1 VGNAAEKWIID
12 TGASHHFCA
21 RKEWYQTYENLVTN
35 VSTAGPSI
43 QSEGVGTVRLPV
55 GDHEIALQ
63 NVIHV
68 PELRLNI
75 LSAERLKKDNFI
87 GYSNWI
93 PHHLFDGTTGK
104 TIVEADGSSGLPII
118 SVNQSGELNHFEAL
132 DLYYIDAANRQ
143 ISLDLAHRRLGHIS
157 KNLVKKLIKESTG
170 VTLKGMD
177 AHEFADERCDECMAG
192 QMKAKPFPLRQPP
205 KRKGTKPFEMIHMD
219 LLTGPEEA
227 LDGHYR
233 YLLVI
238 VDDYTRYSWV
248 YGLKSKHIEKA
259 WEKWQARILRHHG
272 DGDRQR
278 VLLKRIRSDNGGEFI
293 TKVMQAQWRAEGIE
307 LELTVAHAHNQ
318 VGVAEKAFGDIVS
331 HAVSVLEDA
340 RLPLRLW
347 YEVTRTLTYLKNL
360 WPHSFLNGKTPF
372 QMIFKRKPDLAH
384 LRVIG
389 SKAWV
394 LIPKASRG
402 GKFKPRAAVC
412 RLLGYMGSNQYKLW
426 DPQLNKIIY
435 ARDVVIEEW
444 NTTYE
449 EIQEE
454 MRDNPDND
462 TLGNLVGREADNISD
477 PETPPQSE
485 IARIPDQTN
494 IQETVCRR
502 VDDVAGEKE
511 DQSGRARNP
520 DQTNIHE
527 TIYKRVDDVEGENDS
542 QLDDEDDEEG
552 TSNVNAS
559 TEQGQQRQPLRR
571 PHRVTVPT
579 WKVRENQLNA
589 EELTESP
596 PAIDL
601 IMLNL
606 TNATEQLQAPQSI
619 SEILRRRDKDLWL
632 ESMHRELRALLR
644 NKSWEYVRRSDIP
657 PGHKVLT
664 GRWVWVYKRDGT
676 RKSRWVVRGFEQ
688 VEGIDY
694 QETFAAVAR
703 AESYRILLAVATLLD
718 WDIEQVDIDTAF
730 LYGDIDSEVYV
741 EVPSGPFT
749 DLPDGKTMVCHL
761 LKSLYGL
768 KQAPKIWFDTLRT
781 ALEEM
786 GLRRLDTE
794 HSVYILLQRHGKKP
808 QGVFMGPDLVI
819 AVYVDDIMM
828 IGRHKLIIQEFK
840 SQLSK
845 KFNIKDLGEATDYL
859 GIEIVRD
866 RAAGTL
872 KIHQTKYCRSLLKK
886 YGMDECNPSRIPIHE
901 STKLTVDD
909 QDKEILDAEGIHR
922 YQSTIG
928 SLTYA
933 MQGTRA
939 DLAYA
944 VTLCSRFL
952 AKPTATHAGI
962 AKGVLRYLK
971 GAIDLGITYYRDNTE
986 NLFAYTDS
994 NYQDRTLCGDGRS
1007 TSGYG
1012 VYLAGGLVSWSSRRQ
1027 HCVTTSSTEAE
1038 YIGQANAIKQ
1048 IITAT
1053 QFLLELRLPI
1063 IHTPIKLYADNT
1075 SSQSLAHRPSARARS
1090 GHIDAAMHFQREKVE
1105 TGLVDITH
1113 VTSQDNAADGFTK
1126 PLNGVKFARFREL
1139 LRID

>member
-35 VSTAGPSI
+35 ISTAGPSI
-43 QSEGVGTVRLPV
+43 QSEGVGTVRLPIR
-55 GDHEIALQ
+55 DYEIALQ

-75 LSAERLKKDNFI
+75 LSTERLKKDNFI

-93 PHHLFDGTTGK
+93 PHHLFEGTTGK

-118 SVNQSGELNHFEAL
+118 SVSQSGELNHFEAL

-157 KNLVKKLIKESTG
+157 KNLVKKLIKGSTG
-170 VTLKGMD
+170 ITLKGMD

-205 KRKGTKPFEMIHMD
+205 LRKGTRPFEMVHMD
-219 LLTGPEEA
+219 LLEGPGPA
-227 LDGHYR
+227 LDGHYE
-233 YLLVI
+233 YVLVI
-238 VDDYTRYSWV
+238 IDDYTRYSWV
-248 YGLKSKHIEKA
+248 YGLRSKHIEKA
-259 WEKWQARILRHHG
+259 WAKWQARILRHHG
-272 DGDRQR
+272 DGDKQK
-278 VLLKRIRSDNGGEFI
+278 VLIKRIRSDNGGEFI
-293 TKVMQAQWRAEGIE
+293 SQEMQDQWRSEGIE
-307 LELTVAHAHNQ
+307 LQLTVAHAHNQ

-347 YEVTRTLTYLKNL
+347 YEITRTLTYLKNL
-360 WPHSFLNGKTPF
+360 WPHSFLDAKTPF
-372 QMIFKRKPDLAH
+372 QMIFKKKPDLAH

-394 LIPKASRG
+394 LIPKKSRG

-412 RLLGYMGSNQYKLW
+412 RLLGYMASNQYKLW

-454 MRDNPDND
+454 MRDNPDHD
-462 TLGNLVGREADNISD
+462 TLGNLVGKEAGNDSD

-485 IARIPDQTN
+485 IAR
-494 IQETVCRR
+494 
-502 VDDVAGEKE
+502 
-511 DQSGRARNP
+511 NP
-520 DQTNIHE
+520 DHIDINKVIDELTG
-527 TIYKRVDDVEGENDS
+527 DVEGERDD
-542 QLDDEDDEEG
+542 QLSDDNYEEEEQ
-552 TSNVNAS
+552 TSDVNADQ
-559 TEQGQQRQPLRR
+559 TEQGQEQGQPVRPRR
-571 PHRVTVPT
+571 VIIPS
-579 WKVRENQLNA
+579 WKVRENQLDA
-589 EELTESP
+589 DELPESP
-596 PAIDL
+596 TTIDL

-606 TNATEQLQAPQSI
+606 TNATEQLQAPQSL

-632 ESMHRELRALLR
+632 ESMYRELRALLR
-644 NKSWEYVRRSDIP
+644 NKTWEYVRRSDVP
-657 PGHKVLT
+657 PGHKILT

-703 AESYRILLAVATLLD
+703 AESYRVLLAIATLLD
-718 WDIEQVDIDTAF
+718 WDIEQLDVDTAF
-730 LYGDIDSEVYV
+730 LYGDIDTDIYV
-741 EVPSGPFT
+741 EIPAGPFT
-749 DLPDGKTMVCHL
+749 DDVPDGKIMVCHL

-768 KQAPKIWFDTLRT
+768 KQAPKIWFDTLRK

-794 HSVYILLQRHGKKP
+794 HSVYVLLQRHGKKP
-808 QGVFMGPDLVI
+808 QEVFIGPDLVI

-828 IGRHKLIIQEFK
+828 IGRHRLIIQEFK

-845 KFNIKDLGEATDYL
+845 KFHIKDLGEATDYL

-886 YGMDECNPSRIPIHE
+886 YGMDECNPSRIPIHD

-909 QDKEILDAEGIHR
+909 QDKEILNAEGIHR
-922 YQSTIG
+922 YQSVIG

-944 VTLCSRFL
+944 VSLCSRFL
-952 AKPTATHAGI
+952 AKPTATHMGI

-986 NLFAYTDS
+986 NLFVYTDS
-994 NYQDRTLCGDGRS
+994 NYQDRTLRGDGRS

-1012 VYLAGGLVSWSSRRQ
+1012 VYLAGGLISWSSRRQ

-1048 IITAT
+1048 IIVAT

-1075 SSQSLAHRPSARARS
+1075 SSQSLAHKPSARPRS

>member
-1 VGNAAEKWIID
+1 VGNTAEKWIID

-35 VSTAGPSI
+35 ISTAGPSI

-93 PHHLFDGTTGK
+93 PHHLFDGTTGR
-104 TIVEADGSSGLPII
+104 TIVEADASSGLPII
-118 SVNQSGELNHFEAL
+118 SVSQSGELNHFEAL

-157 KNLVKKLIKESTG
+157 KNLVKKLIKGSTG
-170 VTLKGMD
+170 ITLKGMD

-205 KRKGTKPFEMIHMD
+205 LRKGTRPFEMVHMD
-219 LLTGPEEA
+219 LLEGPGPA
-227 LDGHYR
+227 LDGHYE
-233 YLLVI
+233 YVLVI
-238 VDDYTRYSWV
+238 IDDYTRYSWV
-248 YGLKSKHIEKA
+248 YGLRSKHIEKA
-259 WEKWQARILRHHG
+259 WAKWQARILRHHG
-272 DGDRQR
+272 DGDKQK
-278 VLLKRIRSDNGGEFI
+278 VLIKRIRSDNGGEFI
-293 TKVMQAQWRAEGIE
+293 SQEMQDQWRSEGIE
-307 LELTVAHAHNQ
+307 LQLTVAHAHNQ

-347 YEVTRTLTYLKNL
+347 YEITRTLTYLKNL
-360 WPHSFLNGKTPF
+360 WPHSFLDAKTPF
-372 QMIFKRKPDLAH
+372 QMIFKKKPDLAH

-394 LIPKASRG
+394 LIPKKSRG

-412 RLLGYMGSNQYKLW
+412 RLLGYMASNQYKLW

-454 MRDNPDND
+454 MRDNPDHD
-462 TLGNLVGREADNISD
+462 TLGNLVGKEAGNDSD

-485 IARIPDQTN
+485 IAR
-494 IQETVCRR
+494 
-502 VDDVAGEKE
+502 
-511 DQSGRARNP
+511 NP
-520 DQTNIHE
+520 DHIDINKVIDELTG
-527 TIYKRVDDVEGENDS
+527 DVEGERDD
-542 QLDDEDDEEG
+542 QLSDDNYEEEEQ
-552 TSNVNAS
+552 TSDVNADQ
-559 TEQGQQRQPLRR
+559 TEQGQEQGQPVRPRR
-571 PHRVTVPT
+571 VIIPS
-579 WKVRENQLNA
+579 WKVRENQLDA
-589 EELTESP
+589 DELPESP
-596 PAIDL
+596 TTIDL

-606 TNATEQLQAPQSI
+606 TNATEQLQAPQSL

-632 ESMHRELRALLR
+632 ESMYRELRALLR
-644 NKSWEYVRRSDIP
+644 NKTWEYVRRSDVP
-657 PGHKVLT
+657 PGHKILT

-703 AESYRILLAVATLLD
+703 AESYRVLLAIATLLD
-718 WDIEQVDIDTAF
+718 WDIEQLDVDTAF
-730 LYGDIDSEVYV
+730 LYGDIDTDIYV
-741 EVPSGPFT
+741 EIPAGPFT
-749 DLPDGKTMVCHL
+749 DDVPDGKIMVCHL

-768 KQAPKIWFDTLRT
+768 KQAPKIWFDTLRK

-794 HSVYILLQRHGKKP
+794 HSVYVLLQRHGKKP
-808 QGVFMGPDLVI
+808 QEVFIGPDLVI

-828 IGRHKLIIQEFK
+828 IGRHRLIIQEFK

-845 KFNIKDLGEATDYL
+845 KFHIKDLGEATDYL

-886 YGMDECNPSRIPIHE
+886 YGMDECNPSRIPIHD

-909 QDKEILDAEGIHR
+909 QDKEILDEEGIHR
-922 YQSTIG
+922 YQSIIG

-944 VTLCSRFL
+944 VSLCSRFL
-952 AKPTATHAGI
+952 AKPTSTHAGI

-986 NLFAYTDS
+986 NLFVYTDS
-994 NYQDRTLCGDGRS
+994 NYQDRTLRGDGRS

-1012 VYLAGGLVSWSSRRQ
+1012 VYLAGGLISWSSRRQ

-1075 SSQSLAHRPSARARS
+1075 SSQSLAHKPSARPRS

-1139 LRID
+1139 LRMR

>member
-1 VGNAAEKWIID
+1 MGNAAEKWIID

-43 QSEGVGTVRLPV
+43 QSEGVGTVRLSI
-55 GDHEIALQ
+55 GDYEIALQ

-75 LSAERLKKDNFI
+75 LSTERLKKDNFI

-93 PHHLFDGTTGK
+93 PHHLFEGTTGK
-104 TIVEADGSSGLPII
+104 TIVEADGSSGLPIVSI
-118 SVNQSGELNHFEAL
+118 SQSGELNHFEAL

-157 KNLVKKLIKESTG
+157 KNLVKKLIKGSTG
-170 VTLKGMD
+170 ITLKGMD

-205 KRKGTKPFEMIHMD
+205 LRKGTRSFEMIHMD
-219 LLTGPEEA
+219 LLEGPGPA
-227 LDGHYR
+227 LDGHYE
-233 YLLVI
+233 YVLVI
-238 VDDYTRYSWV
+238 IDDYTRYSWV
-248 YGLKSKHIEKA
+248 YGLRSKHIEKA
-259 WEKWQARILRHHG
+259 WAKWQARILRHHG
-272 DGDRQR
+272 DGDKQK
-278 VLLKRIRSDNGGEFI
+278 VLIKRIRSDNGGEFI
-293 TKVMQAQWRAEGIE
+293 SQEMQDQWRSEGIE
-307 LELTVAHAHNQ
+307 LQLTVAHAHNQ

-347 YEVTRTLTYLKNL
+347 YEITRTLTYLKNL
-360 WPHSFLNGKTPF
+360 WPHSFLDAKTPF
-372 QMIFKRKPDLAH
+372 QMIFKKKPDLAH

-394 LIPKASRG
+394 LIPKKSRG

-412 RLLGYMGSNQYKLW
+412 RLLGYMASNQYKLW
-426 DPQLNKIIY
+426 DPQLNRIIY

-454 MRDNPDND
+454 MRDNPDHD
-462 TLGNLVGREADNISD
+462 TLGNLVGKEAGSDSD

-485 IARIPDQTN
+485 IAR
-494 IQETVCRR
+494 
-502 VDDVAGEKE
+502 
-511 DQSGRARNP
+511 NP
-520 DQTNIHE
+520 DHIDINKVIDELTG
-527 TIYKRVDDVEGENDS
+527 DVEGEKDD
-542 QLDDEDDEEG
+542 QLSDDNYEEEEQ
-552 TSNVNAS
+552 TSDVNADQ
-559 TEQGQQRQPLRR
+559 TEQGQEQGQPVRPRR
-571 PHRVTVPT
+571 VIIPS
-579 WKVRENQLNA
+579 WKVRENQLDA
-589 EELTESP
+589 DELPESP
-596 PAIDL
+596 TTIDL

-644 NKSWEYVRRSDIP
+644 NKTWEYVRRSDIP
-657 PGHKVLT
+657 PGRKILT

-703 AESYRILLAVATLLD
+703 AESYRILLAIATLLD

-749 DLPDGKTMVCHL
+749 DDVPDGKTMVCHL

-768 KQAPKIWFDTLRT
+768 KQAPKIWFDTLRK

-794 HSVYILLQRHGKKP
+794 HSVYVLLQRHGKKP
-808 QGVFMGPDLVI
+808 QEVFIGPDLVI

-828 IGRHKLIIQEFK
+828 IGRHRLIIQEFK

-845 KFNIKDLGEATDYL
+845 KFHIKDLGEATDYL

-886 YGMDECNPSRIPIHE
+886 YGMDECNPSRIPIHD

-922 YQSTIG
+922 YQSIIG

-944 VTLCSRFL
+944 VSLCSRFL

-986 NLFAYTDS
+986 NLFVYTDS
-994 NYQDRTLCGDGRS
+994 NYQDRTLRGDGRS

-1012 VYLAGGLVSWSSRRQ
+1012 VYLAGGLISWSSRRQ

-1075 SSQSLAHRPSARARS
+1075 SSQSLAHKPSARPRS

-1113 VTSQDNAADGFTK
+1113 VTSQDNVADGFTK

-1139 LRID
+1139 LRVQ

>member
-1 VGNAAEKWIID
+1 MGNTAEKWIID

-35 VSTAGPSI
+35 ISTAGPSI

-93 PHHLFDGTTGK
+93 PHHLFDGTTGR
-104 TIVEADGSSGLPII
+104 TIVEADASSGLPII
-118 SVNQSGELNHFEAL
+118 SVSQSGELNHFEAL

-157 KNLVKKLIKESTG
+157 KNLVKKLIKGSTG
-170 VTLKGMD
+170 ITLKGMD

-205 KRKGTKPFEMIHMD
+205 LRKGTRPFEMVHMD
-219 LLTGPEEA
+219 LLEGPGPA
-227 LDGHYR
+227 LDGHYE
-233 YLLVI
+233 YVLVI
-238 VDDYTRYSWV
+238 IDDYTRYSWV
-248 YGLKSKHIEKA
+248 YGLRSKHIEKA
-259 WEKWQARILRHHG
+259 WAKWQARILRHHG
-272 DGDRQR
+272 DGDKQK
-278 VLLKRIRSDNGGEFI
+278 VLIKRIRSDNGGEFI
-293 TKVMQAQWRAEGIE
+293 SQEMQDQWRSEGIE
-307 LELTVAHAHNQ
+307 LQLTVAHAHNQ

-347 YEVTRTLTYLKNL
+347 YEITRTLTYLKNL
-360 WPHSFLNGKTPF
+360 WPHSFLDAKTPF
-372 QMIFKRKPDLAH
+372 QMIFKKKPDLAH

-394 LIPKASRG
+394 LIPKKSRG

-412 RLLGYMGSNQYKLW
+412 RLLGYMASNQYKLW

-454 MRDNPDND
+454 MRDNPDHD
-462 TLGNLVGREADNISD
+462 TLGNLVGKEAGNDSD

-485 IARIPDQTN
+485 IAR
-494 IQETVCRR
+494 
-502 VDDVAGEKE
+502 
-511 DQSGRARNP
+511 NP
-520 DQTNIHE
+520 DHIDINKVIDELTG
-527 TIYKRVDDVEGENDS
+527 DVEGERDD
-542 QLDDEDDEEG
+542 QLSDDNYEEEEQ
-552 TSNVNAS
+552 TSDVNADQ
-559 TEQGQQRQPLRR
+559 TEQGQEQGQPVRPRR
-571 PHRVTVPT
+571 VIIPS
-579 WKVRENQLNA
+579 WKVRENQLDA
-589 EELTESP
+589 DELPESP
-596 PAIDL
+596 TTIDL

-606 TNATEQLQAPQSI
+606 TNATEQLQAPQSL

-632 ESMHRELRALLR
+632 ESMYRELRALLR
-644 NKSWEYVRRSDIP
+644 NKTWEYVRRSDVP
-657 PGHKVLT
+657 PGHKILT

-703 AESYRILLAVATLLD
+703 AESYRVLLAIATLLD
-718 WDIEQVDIDTAF
+718 WDIEQLDVDTAF
-730 LYGDIDSEVYV
+730 LYGDIDTDIYV
-741 EVPSGPFT
+741 EIPAGPFT
-749 DLPDGKTMVCHL
+749 DDVPDGKIMVCHL

-768 KQAPKIWFDTLRT
+768 KQAPKIWFDTLRK

-794 HSVYILLQRHGKKP
+794 HSVYVLLQRHGKKP
-808 QGVFMGPDLVI
+808 QEVFIGPDLVI

-828 IGRHKLIIQEFK
+828 IGRHRLIIQEFK

-845 KFNIKDLGEATDYL
+845 KFHIKDLGEATDYL

-886 YGMDECNPSRIPIHE
+886 YGMDECNPSRIPIHD

-909 QDKEILDAEGIHR
+909 QDKEILDEEGIHR
-922 YQSTIG
+922 YQSIIG

-944 VTLCSRFL
+944 VSLCSRFL
-952 AKPTATHAGI
+952 AKPTSTHAGI

-986 NLFAYTDS
+986 NLFVYTDS
-994 NYQDRTLCGDGRS
+994 NYQDRTLRGDGRS

-1012 VYLAGGLVSWSSRRQ
+1012 VYLAGGLISWSSRRQ

-1075 SSQSLAHRPSARARS
+1075 SSQSLAHKPSARPRS

-1139 LRID
+1139 LRMR